1 MSGSNSSRIGSG
13 TDASSRTSLAKGGQA
28 SLQPIPISGGN
39 VAATNSTRA
48 KARSG
53 GGGGGF
59 EVGVGDINKQH
70 VHASGLSL
78 EVPSVASSEPEL
90 VRRTQS
96 TGGKFTPITPLRS
109 PAVMPTYTQVSSS
122 PSVAAGVPVLEL
134 IRKFE
139 EEKILNRDDRLVLN
153 EALYNPERRDLV
165 VKALQAIELSSNSK
179 FAIRRLKALI
189 HQNGTGEVSSK
200 VINQQKADG
209 VNRMDYV
216 GGREGEA
223 RVGGIP
229 EEGRDRERDRDSSKA
244 MEIESPS
251 GRMPSKDER
260 SNSSKKSPSQRGGVA
275 QVALLNTQSAIEQVI
290 SNTPMYVNPENFN
303 VCSKIARRLRDFLMK
318 YKPSAMGVRKF
329 AVLIGSGSF
338 NPLTRMHL
346 RSYFVAKQY
355 LEQKCGFVVLG
366 SLLSPAHGMTVR
378 ERYRTNQKEIM
389 PSPHRLAIAQLLVKD
404 SKWLSIDPWEITRR
418 RPMDYLSLLEHT
430 HKMLGEHFPQIDFK
444 VLYLAKA
451 NAVPKIAPAHLKA
464 IQGEVGVVSVCR
476 ALEYDAIQTS
486 LSAKWN
492 GLFWCVE
499 DTAVLDATMDIVT
512 SRKVREKIRAGGNIA
527 PLVGDAIDL
536 YARTHKLGPKMSGA
550 EEWGD
555 EEKLLPVAASRP
567 QPILM
572 PRFNSST
579 SGSISSARERM
590 GTNTSSSTAELEMRP
605 RDSESIVIDDE
616 GVRINDSPLGRIQ
629 ESDDADDDNSVGGS
643 ITGGYADINAAGG
656 AIDAISRGNID
667 EAVPYSNNAGAYEP
681 SWSPRAEVSN
691 NSNRVYYFGGSPL

>member
-1 MSGSNSSRIGSG
+1 M
-13 TDASSRTSLAKGGQA
+13 
-28 SLQPIPISGGN
+28 QPIPISGGD
-39 VAATNSTRA
+39 VAATNKNRN

-53 GGGGGF
+53 GGGF
-59 EVGVGDINKQH
+59 EVGIGDLNKQP
-70 VHASGLSL
+70 VNESGLSL
-78 EVPSVASSEPEL
+78 DVPLIASSEPEPL
-90 VRRTQS
+90 RRNTS
-96 TGGKFTPITPLRS
+96 GKFTPTTPIRS

-139 EEKILNRDDRLVLN
+139 EEKILNREDRLVLN

-165 VKALQAIELSSNSK
+165 VKALQSIELSSNSR

-200 VINQQKADG
+200 SINAQKADG
-209 VNRMDYV
+209 IIRMDYMRGASTPGV
-216 GGREGEA
+216 AG
-223 RVGGIP
+223 VSSSTPGIL
-229 EEGRDRERDRDSSKA
+229 EEGREEGGRNSSKA

-251 GRMPSKDER
+251 GRSPSKEQH
-260 SNSSKKSPSQRGGVA
+260 SSSSKKSPSQKGGVQYTQHVA
-275 QVALLNTQSAIEQVI
+275 QMNTQSAIEQVI
-290 SNTPMYVNPENFN
+290 STTPMYVNPENFN
-303 VCSKIARRLRDFLMK
+303 VCSKIARRLRDFLAK

-389 PSPHRLAIAQLLVKD
+389 PSPHRLAIAQLLVKE

-430 HKMLGEHFPQIDFK
+430 HKMLNEHFPQIDFK

-476 ALEYDAIQTS
+476 ALEYDAIQAS

-499 DTAVLDATMDIVT
+499 DTAVLDAAMDIVT
-512 SRKVREKIRAGGNIA
+512 SRKVREKIRSGGNIA
-527 PLVGDAIDL
+527 SLVGDAIDL
-536 YARTHKLGPKMSGA
+536 YARTHKLGPKMSGV
-550 EEWGD
+550 EDWGD
-555 EEKLLPVAASRP
+555 AEKILPTAASRP
-567 QPILM
+567 QPLMM
-572 PRFNSST
+572 PRFNSS
-579 SGSISSARERM
+579 SVGSLSSARDASGSGS
-590 GTNTSSSTAELEMRP
+590 GTSTSDSIAGIPP
-605 RDSESIVIDDE
+605 RDRESIVIGDD
-616 GVRINDSPLGRIQ
+616 GVMVNNSPLGRIH
-629 ESDDADDDNSVGGS
+629 ENEDADDDSVGGS
-643 ITGGYADINAAGG
+643 VTGGYADINAAGG
-656 AIDAISRGNID
+656 AIDVDNRGGRSEVI
-667 EAVPYSNNAGAYEP
+667 PYSNDAGAYEP
-681 SWSPRAEVSN
+681 SWSPRADAGNNNYNEEPTTMTSN
-691 NSNRVYYFGGSPL
+691 TVIVNRSL